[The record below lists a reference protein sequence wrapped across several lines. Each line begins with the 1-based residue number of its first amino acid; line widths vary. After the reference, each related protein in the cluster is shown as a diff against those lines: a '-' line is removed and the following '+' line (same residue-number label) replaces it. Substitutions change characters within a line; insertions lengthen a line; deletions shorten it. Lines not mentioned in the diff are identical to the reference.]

1 MGAGILYPIAA
12 MASDPELLEAWA
24 GGDRDAGEALID
36 RHLVPLYRFFRNKV
50 QGGVHDL
57 VQDTFLRC
65 SEARDRFRGDASFR
79 AFLFGV
85 ARRVLHDHLRKH
97 YRQGAVIDFDEV
109 SAVELGTSPSQLVA
123 RREEHR
129 VLLHALRMI
138 PLDDQIAL
146 ELAYWEELRGPEIAA
161 VLGVSH
167 AAARARLSRARK
179 ALAQRVREICDS
191 PELVESTL
199 ANLDGWAAAI
209 REVAQPGV

>member
-1 MGAGILYPIAA
+1 VATDL
-12 MASDPELLEAWA
+12 ELLDAWA
-24 GGDRDAGEALID
+24 DGDRDAGDVLID

-57 VQDTFLRC
+57 VQETFLRC
-65 SEARDRFRGDASFR
+65 SESRPRFRGRSSGRPLAPLGSFR
-79 AFLFGV
+79 SFVFGV

-97 YRQGAVIDFDEV
+97 YRHGVVVDFGDV
-109 SAVELGTSPSQLVA
+109 SVAALGTTPSQLVA

-146 ELAYWEELRGPEIAA
+146 ELAYWEELPGPEIAA

-167 AAARARLSRARK
+167 AAARTRLSRARK
-179 ALAQRVREICDS
+179 ALAERVRELCDS

-209 REVAQPGV
+209 REVAQQGA